1 MNDWEFTDKLQ
12 RITAA
17 ISLARASHVTRSDS
31 LRRGDEVANARLQA
45 AEQTAAD
52 NRRRAKDQLEKLT
65 AMVGQSGQLLPREL
79 EPIGEPPSPT
89 SLTAAP
95 ATGLKGA
102 VDKAQTQVDEIR
114 AWGQKLEGWRK
125 RRSTIIK
132 ALLILLLLIVI
143 AFGLLWL
150 RWMNQDRA
158 EQSTVMQTIVALAV
172 ASTQT
177 AVPLMPAQE
186 LMATEE
192 APPPGQS
199 GGTTTS
205 DRAIGEN
212 NSIEVTLPSTLA
224 PAPPTRTPRPPPTSG
239 PPPTSLPPGAIVCPG
254 AFPTRLT
261 VGRRARV
268 INYQLNV
275 RAGPG
280 THHKVV
286 RRLDPGRTV
295 DVLDGPVCDDG
306 QLWYYILSEEIVP
319 RDGSSPYRAEGWLV
333 EESGDTYYL
342 EPLQ

>member
-1 MNDWEFTDKLQ
+1 MNDWEFTDKLR

-17 ISLARASHVTRSDS
+17 ISLARASHITRSDS
-31 LRRGDEVANARLQA
+31 LRRVDEAANARLQA
-45 AEQTAAD
+45 AEQTVAD
-52 NRRRAKDQLEKLT
+52 KRQWADKQLKEVTTVADQ
-65 AMVGQSGQLLPREL
+65 GSRLLPGKL
-79 EPIGEPPSPT
+79 EPIDEPPPPA

-95 ATGLKGA
+95 AAGLEGA
-102 VDKAQTQVDEIR
+102 VDKAQTQVGEIR
-114 AWGQKLEGWRK
+114 AWSQKLEGWRK

-132 ALLILLLLIVI
+132 ALLILLLIVI

-150 RWMNQDRA
+150 RRMNHDSA
-158 EQSTVMQTIVALAV
+158 EQSTVMQTVVALAV

-199 GGTTTS
+199 DGTTTS

-212 NSIEVTLPSTLA
+212 NSIEVTLPSTLTRA
-224 PAPPTRTPRPPPTSG
+224 PSTRTPRPPPTSG
-239 PPPTSLPPGAIVCPG
+239 PTPTSLPPGAIVCSG
-254 AFPTRLT
+254 ASPTRLT

-333 EESGDTYYL
+333 EESGDTYFL